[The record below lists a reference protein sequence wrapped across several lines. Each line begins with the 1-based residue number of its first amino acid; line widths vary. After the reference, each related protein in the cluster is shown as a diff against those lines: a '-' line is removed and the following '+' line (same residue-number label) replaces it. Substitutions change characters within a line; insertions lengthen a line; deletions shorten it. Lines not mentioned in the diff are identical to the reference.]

1 MKPKKKLEGASK
13 LGVKI
18 RKDSALN
25 STSKKVLFP
34 EKLELA
40 NKIVANLK
48 WKVD

>member
-1 MKPKKKLEGASK
+1 MSQILGARK
-13 LGVKI
+13 FGVKI
-18 RKDSALN
+18 TKDSSLN

>member
-1 MKPKKKLEGASK
+1 MSQILGARK
-13 LGVKI
+13 FGVKI
-18 RKDSALN
+18 TKDSLLN